1 MNGIDITTI
10 VAMGV
15 ILLVAFPVH
24 EFAHA
29 FVAYRLGDDTA
40 QQAGRLTLNPLR
52 HLDIFGSLMLIV
64 TQFIG
69 WAKPVP
75 VNPYH
80 LRYGPRVGN
89 AIVAAAGP
97 LSNLLMA
104 ILIAIPFRLG
114 LFDAAP
120 PWVFGVIW
128 TFVTI
133 NVVLFIFNLI
143 PLGPLD
149 GYSVLMGIVGEDA
162 ARFFEPLRT
171 YGSLLLMGL
180 LMIGYFSPGLNFL
193 GRVLGPLMTTIR
205 GVLLGV

>member
-1 MNGIDITTI
+1 MPNIDISTI
-10 VAMGV
+10 VALGV

-29 FVAYRLGDDTA
+29 FVAYRLGDTTA

-52 HLDIFGSLMLIV
+52 HLDVFGSLMLIV

-75 VNPYH
+75 VNPYQ

-89 AIVAAAGP
+89 ALVAAAGP
-97 LSNLLMA
+97 FSNLIMA
-104 ILIAIPFRLG
+104 IIVAIPYRMG

-120 PWVFGVIW
+120 QWVFSVIW

-149 GYSVLMGIVGEDA
+149 GYSVLVGIVGENA
-162 ARFFEPLRT
+162 ARFLEPLRT

-180 LMIGYFSPGLNFL
+180 LMIGFLSPNLNFL
-193 GRVLGPLMTTIR
+193 GRVLGPLMDAVR

>member
-1 MNGIDITTI
+1 V
-10 VAMGV
+10 VALAV

-29 FVAYRLGDDTA
+29 LTAYRLGDDTA
-40 QQAGRLTLNPLR
+40 QRAGRLSLNPLR
-52 HLDIFGSLMLIV
+52 HLDVIGSLMLIV
-64 TQFIG
+64 TRFIG

-75 VNPYH
+75 VNPYN

-97 LSNLLMA
+97 VSNLIMA
-104 ILIAIPFRLG
+104 VAVAIPYRLG

-120 PWVFGVIW
+120 AWVTGVIW

-149 GYSVLMGIVGEDA
+149 GYSVLMGIVGEDV
-162 ARFFEPLRT
+162 ARVLEPLRT

-180 LMIGYFSPGLNFL
+180 LMVGYISPRFNFL
-193 GRVLGPLMTTIR
+193 GSVLGPLVDTIR